1 MLPPQQ
7 TEYYRA
13 ILLRPVVTEKSMRL
27 IDQANQYTFEVKP
40 RTSKIE
46 IRRAVEALYGVRV
59 LSVRTISVK
68 GKKRRMG
75 YRYPEGRTASWKK
88 AIVTLAPGDRID
100 VVERG

>member
-1 MLPPQQ
+1 
-7 TEYYRA
+7 
-13 ILLRPVVTEKSMRL
+13 
-27 IDQANQYTFEVKP
+27 
-40 RTSKIE
+40 
-46 IRRAVEALYGVRV
+46 VRV